1 MIAFLFFLAVIS
13 VGNAVPISDA
23 TSGAQDRDFFA
34 EKLVDCVKNKRDSY
48 SEATK
53 TFSGDAITNEAVNEC
68 LKQSLEELRPYM
80 KAGIDSLDLEP
91 TDPLMI
97 DNFEVYRE
105 ISAVTIQTKL
115 KNVAVRGLSTFVTRK
130 IAVDLKEKTL
140 RMVITVP
147 NLFIKGDYA
156 TDSNFVAI
164 RVKGNGP
171 FTANLTKVTGD
182 GRAKI
187 KVACKTINENP
198 GQQTL
203 MVEDA
208 SFDFNI
214 AKSTMK
220 LENLFPEAKTLA
232 KVADDFLNSEQFVE
246 MVEREVK
253 PELLKEVNQLF
264 EEVMNSALGQF
275 PVNDYLKETGHDIE
289 C

>member
-1 MIAFLFFLAVIS
+1 MIAFLFFVAVIS

-48 SEATK
+48 SQATK

-80 KAGIDSLDLEP
+80 KTGIDSLDLEP

-187 KVACKTINENP
+187 KVACKTINGNP

-232 KVADDFLNSEQFVE
+232 KVADDFLNSDQFVE

>member
-1 MIAFLFFLAVIS
+1 MIAFLFFVAVIS

-80 KAGIDSLDLEP
+80 KTGIDSLDLEP

-187 KVACKTINENP
+187 KVACKTINGNP

-220 LENLFPEAKTLA
+220 LENLFPEAKTWQKLRTI
-232 KVADDFLNSEQFVE
+232 FSILSN
-246 MVEREVK
+246 
-253 PELLKEVNQLF
+253 LLKWW
-264 EEVMNSALGQF
+264 
-275 PVNDYLKETGHDIE
+275 KEKLSQNY
-289 C
+289 

>member
-1 MIAFLFFLAVIS
+1 MIAFLFFVAVIS

-23 TSGAQDRDFFA
+23 ASGAQDRDFFA

-80 KAGIDSLDLEP
+80 KTGIDSLDLEP

-187 KVACKTINENP
+187 KVACKTINGNP

>member
-1 MIAFLFFLAVIS
+1 MIAFLFLVSVIS

-23 TSGAQDRDFFA
+23 ASGAQDRDFFA
-34 EKLVDCVKNKRDSY
+34 EKLVDCVKTKRESY

-80 KAGIDSLDLEP
+80 KTGIDSLDLEP

-130 IAVDLKEKTL
+130 VAVDLKEKTL

-187 KVACKTINENP
+187 KVACTTINGKP